1 MTYTILACII
11 GALAGL
17 IVHLTR
23 ERAYWKNMAMA
34 EGRKRLQKDNAKDQE
49 HRRVIGRY
57 RNIISDLETKIAEL
71 ERKNNVL
78 RQLNEQLAKQHSN
91 DTMRQL
97 EELVKKKEETTC
109 L

>member
-23 ERAYWKNMAMA
+23 ERAYWKNKAIA
-34 EGRKRLQKDNAKDQE
+34 EARKRLTRDDEREAEHNAE
-49 HRRVIGRY
+49 IHRL
-57 RNIISDLETKIAEL
+57 SDLLRKYGEKVAEL

-78 RQLNEQLAKQHSN
+78 LQLNEQLAKQHNN

>member
-1 MTYTILACII
+1 MGHTILACII

-17 IVHLTR
+17 VVHLTR
-23 ERAYWKNMAMA
+23 ERAYWKNKAMA
-34 EGRKRLQKDNAKDQE
+34 EAWKRLQKDDAKDQE

-71 ERKNNVL
+71 ERNNNVL
-78 RQLNEQLAKQHSN
+78 RQLNEQLTRH
-91 DTMRQL
+91 
-97 EELVKKKEETTC
+97 KEGGT